1 MNIAML
7 QRNLAA
13 LLRDEVVL
21 DDRYLS
27 EVAASTG
34 FAVMRDVIVAWRDLL
49 LRQGCPLTIAL
60 LKQRG
65 RYTIDRGEAP
75 AFAEELIA
83 AFLDRFRDDRDPLV
97 AAVAHMERAL
107 VDAQQG
113 SDTDVAI
120 DWPCDPDI
128 VIARL
133 RRGESV
139 DDLEQGVYHMTVSVI
154 DMKTQDPTY
163 VSAP

>member
-13 LLRDEVVL
+13 LLRDELVL
-21 DDRYLS
+21 DDGYLS

-34 FAVMRDVIVAWRDLL
+34 FAVTKDVIVAWRDLL

-60 LKQRG
+60 LTQRG
-65 RYTIDRGEAP
+65 RYAIDRGEAP

-83 AFLDRFRDDRDPLV
+83 TFLDRFSDDDDPLV
-97 AAVAHMERAL
+97 AAVAHLERAL
-107 VDAQQG
+107 VDAQHG
-113 SDTDVAI
+113 SGADVVI

-128 VIARL
+128 VITRL
-133 RRGESV
+133 RRGERV
-139 DDLEQGVYHMTVSVI
+139 DDLEHAEYHMTVSVG
-154 DMKTQDPTY
+154 
-163 VSAP
+163 